1 MRKKTLDVDA
11 IRNELEGASLYF
23 TKMAPPQSFSGTV
36 RPKPG
41 KKTTEPAEPMPDDG
55 EESKYKQ
62 KIANKGAIRHTSKD
76 ASTHASLLA
85 HKQDDSIETIRK
97 SVKQVGKDTVFI
109 RLTTDEKTE
118 IASIVYTFNE
128 LYRGD
133 GRKTS
138 ENEISRIALNF
149 LLRDYRENGELSILA
164 RVLAALNA

>member
-1 MRKKTLDVDA
+1 MRKKTLNVDA

-23 TKMAPPQSFSGTV
+23 TKMSPPQSFSGTG
-36 RPKPG
+36 RPKLD
-41 KKTTEPAEPMPDDG
+41 TEIAKSAEPITDMA
-55 EESKYKQ
+55 EESTNKQ
-62 KIANKGAIRHTSKD
+62 KVASQHAIGHTSKE
-76 ASTHASLLA
+76 ASMHASLLA
-85 HKQDDSIETIRK
+85 YKQDDSIETIRK

-109 RLTTDEKTE
+109 RLTTDEKAE

-149 LLRDYRENGELSILA
+149 LLRDYRENGELSLLA